1 MINTDHCKEEKM
13 NGMCRLKKVTSELN
27 KRGSLTGPWTKEC
40 DLLSILYQKLRFKI
54 KEKKNWKKNPEF
66 QKKEH
71 MKV

>member
-1 MINTDHCKEEKM
+1 MDLGLE
-13 NGMCRLKKVTSELN
+13 
-27 KRGSLTGPWTKEC
+27 EC

-54 KEKKNWKKNPEF
+54 KEKTEKLEF